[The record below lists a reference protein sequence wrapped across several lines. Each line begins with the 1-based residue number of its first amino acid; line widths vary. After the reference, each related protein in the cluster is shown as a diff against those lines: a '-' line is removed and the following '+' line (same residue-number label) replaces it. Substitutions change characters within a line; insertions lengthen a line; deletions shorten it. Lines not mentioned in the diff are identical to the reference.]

1 MSSSATRPSCTRR
14 PPTRPRGRHN
24 GVVHDSDRPVSRLLP
39 ERVGLFVRL
48 KALPGGRA
56 AVLDALHTYV
66 DRLGEEPGTEGFV
79 VSIDPTDGDMVWLHE
94 WFRDEQALDDH
105 RSSEAFADLVT
116 TISDR
121 LAGPAGLL
129 RVDPLRLHVS
139 AELSASLRS
148 EVPS

>member
-1 MSSSATRPSCTRR
+1 MAKWVDSGQVDGSEVDDTDRP
-14 PPTRPRGRHN
+14 G
-24 GVVHDSDRPVSRLLP
+24 DPVSRLLP
-39 ERVGLFVRL
+39 DRVGLFVRL
-48 KALPGGRA
+48 KARPGGRA

-94 WFRDEQALDDH
+94 WFRDEQALDEH
-105 RSSEAFADLVT
+105 RRSDAFADLVT

-121 LAGPAGLL
+121 LVGPAGLL

>member
-1 MSSSATRPSCTRR
+1 
-14 PPTRPRGRHN
+14 
-24 GVVHDSDRPVSRLLP
+24 VVDHDPDLEPVSRLLP

-48 KALPGGRA
+48 QARPGGRA

-79 VSIDPTDGDMVWLHE
+79 VSVDPTDGDMVWLHE

-105 RSSEAFADLVT
+105 RRSEAFAELVT
-116 TISDR
+116 TIADR
-121 LAGPAGLL
+121 LAAPAGLL